1 MFVRVNAARSNPRV
15 GPADLASH
23 LAELFRQR
31 GVAWVL
37 VSRELRA
44 RYRSSAL
51 GYGWTLLNPLL
62 HLGIYTLVFSVFLRV
77 EVEDYPLFLFAGLL
91 PWTWLAASLGGA
103 ATSLHDGANLVTR
116 SLLAPQLLPTVR
128 VVENG
133 INLLFTLPVL
143 LGVALWVG
151 RPPGASWLA
160 ILLLLVVELCLV
172 QGICLATAALCAR
185 YRDVEFL
192 VRHLLT
198 FWLYLTPI
206 LYPLSA
212 IPESLRGLAFLNPM
226 TPLALAWQDAL
237 YRGRFPDPFHLMLAL
252 AYGAAA
258 LVAGLVV
265 FERLRDHLVEEL

>member
-1 MFVRVNAARSNPRV
+1 VFVRVNAARRQSRV

-23 LAELFRQR
+23 LAELVRQR

-37 VSRELRA
+37 VARELRA
-44 RYRSSAL
+44 RYRSSTL
-51 GYGWTLLNPLL
+51 GYLWTLLNPLL

-77 EVEDYPLFLFAGLL
+77 EVEDYPLFLFSALL
-91 PWTWLAASLGGA
+91 PWTWLSASLGSA
-103 ATSLHDGANLVTR
+103 VTSLHDGANLVTR

-133 INLLFTLPVL
+133 LNLLFTLPVL
-143 LGVALWVG
+143 VGVAFVVG
-151 RPPGASWLA
+151 RPPGASWSA
-160 ILLLLVVELCLV
+160 IPLLLVAELCLL
-172 QGICLATAALCAR
+172 QGLCLATAALCAR
-185 YRDVEFL
+185 FRDVEFL

-212 IPESLRGLAFLNPM
+212 IPESLRPLALLNPM

-237 YRGRFPDPFHLMLAL
+237 YAGRFPSAWHLAL
-252 AYGAAA
+252 AFAWGLLA
-258 LVAGLVV
+258 LIGGLVV
-265 FERLRDHLVEEL
+265 FERLRDRLVEEL